1 MTKHWKRITAV
12 LLSIALLTGC
22 GSAAAESKP
31 TIDKNLIP
39 QASTEKT
46 EKPSEQTAAEAPQVP
61 GEIYDAGEVQALVP
75 NGWKVIPIVDVFS
88 ESNELEKD
96 AFNICKGGESDM
108 DLFTK
113 PYIRFDYFGP
123 DTEMMKPTKDW
134 YSNTEDVEEFQ
145 AGTHKWSGFTAEE
158 YGGKLAILWAE
169 EEGGHQYQ
177 ANVWLEVEGNKISLD
192 DEDVLAI
199 LASVQP
205 SDGTAG
211 SNAASTE
218 ASGEAAVN
226 SDYWAGDWYGW
237 WAIRNGSG
245 IYQEAS
251 DMNLV
256 WDSFAEI
263 QTNGSDIGHLTL
275 WDTETSKSFALISA
289 EIAFEASGDSSIMV
303 LQNGTFFYGNT
314 WLENFPIAQMNMEE
328 GSWRIDPNNSTV
340 SHFDHM
346 IEIVGRYVSPEN
358 PEDFFDYYIYL
369 RPWGTL
375 WDDVREGDTSGCLY
389 SDMMPLYH
397 DNWYVSLLN
406 LGYEQSVASFQEGI
420 DIIND
425 YLANDGSE
433 NSNQSGSAG
442 SLGDKASADG
452 IVPTMDAA
460 KAGLEWCKTERSY
473 SSTYDEVAAQF
484 GVHGKYIDTWDAN
497 NKKYVRYRWF
507 ADEKNYVTVTF
518 EVQPDGSETWNVTA
532 WDGFK

>member
-1 MTKHWKRITAV
+1 
-12 LLSIALLTGC
+12 
-22 GSAAAESKP
+22 
-31 TIDKNLIP
+31 
-39 QASTEKT
+39 
-46 EKPSEQTAAEAPQVP
+46 
-61 GEIYDAGEVQALVP
+61 
-75 NGWKVIPIVDVFS
+75 
-88 ESNELEKD
+88 
-96 AFNICKGGESDM
+96 
-108 DLFTK
+108 
-113 PYIRFDYFGP
+113 
-123 DTEMMKPTKDW
+123 
-134 YSNTEDVEEFQ
+134 
-145 AGTHKWSGFTAEE
+145 
-158 YGGKLAILWAE
+158 
-169 EEGGHQYQ
+169 
-177 ANVWLEVEGNKISLD
+177 
-192 DEDVLAI
+192 
-199 LASVQP
+199 
-205 SDGTAG
+205 
-211 SNAASTE
+211 
-218 ASGEAAVN
+218 
-226 SDYWAGDWYGW
+226 
-237 WAIRNGSG
+237 
-245 IYQEAS
+245 
-251 DMNLV
+251 
-256 WDSFAEI
+256 
-263 QTNGSDIGHLTL
+263 
-275 WDTETSKSFALISA
+275 
-289 EIAFEASGDSSIMV
+289 
-303 LQNGTFFYGNT
+303 
-314 WLENFPIAQMNMEE
+314 MNMEE
-328 GSWRIDPNNSTV
+328 GSWRIDPSNSTV

-375 WDDVREGDTSGCLY
+375 WDDVREGDTDGCLY

-425 YLANDGSE
+425 YLANGGSE